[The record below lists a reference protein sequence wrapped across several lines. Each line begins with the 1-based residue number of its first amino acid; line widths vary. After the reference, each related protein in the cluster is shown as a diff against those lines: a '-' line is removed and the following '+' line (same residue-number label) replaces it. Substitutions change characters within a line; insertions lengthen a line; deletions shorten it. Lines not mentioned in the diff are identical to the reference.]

1 MGHRIDK
8 AYGRS
13 QALQQNR
20 RMHNSSSPRAMQAVA
35 LLEAAKGVIVFG
47 AGFGLLSLLHHDVRQ
62 LAVALV
68 TRLHIDPQR
77 HGAGIFLNAAAH
89 LNDARLW
96 GLAAFAF
103 AYSALRLAEA
113 YGLWRARRWGVWLGA
128 AGGAIYIP
136 VELYELWHK
145 PGPLKVVT
153 LALNITIVVYLVSN
167 LYRQR
172 SATHASAAPGVS

>member
-1 MGHRIDK
+1 
-8 AYGRS
+8 
-13 QALQQNR
+13 
-20 RMHNSSSPRAMQAVA
+20 MQAVA
-35 LLEAAKGVIVFG
+35 LLEAVKGVIVFG

-77 HGAGIFLNAAAH
+77 HGAGVFLNAAAN

-96 GLAAFAF
+96 GLAALAF

-113 YGLWRARRWGVWLGA
+113 YGLWQGRRWGVWLGA

-145 PGPLKVVT
+145 PGLLKVAT
-153 LALNITIVVYLVSN
+153 LAVNIAIVVYLVSN
-167 LYRQR
+167 LYWQR
-172 SATHASAAPGVS
+172 GPADAAPAAGVS

>member
-1 MGHRIDK
+1 MR
-8 AYGRS
+8 
-13 QALQQNR
+13 
-20 RMHNSSSPRAMQAVA
+20 AVA
-35 LLEAAKGVIVFG
+35 LLEATKGVIVIG
-47 AGFGLLSLLHHDVRQ
+47 AGFGLLTLLHHDVRQ

-68 TRLHIDPQR
+68 TRLHIDPER
-77 HGAGIFLNAAAH
+77 HSAGVFLHAAAQ

-96 GLAAFAF
+96 GLAALAF
-103 AYSALRLAEA
+103 AYSALRLLEA

-145 PGPLKVVT
+145 PGLLKVVT
-153 LALNITIVVYLVSN
+153 LALNVAIVAYLVWN

-172 SATHASAAPGVS
+172 APVATASVS